1 MRAAQ
6 CIIYSRARGTWHF
19 KWHDETGRPRR
30 RQLGTILE
38 LPTRADAEQAAEPF
52 RKMLRKS
59 NRGKTPSVKALAKQY
74 EEEKMTETRTSTAR
88 SNKAWLRNHIVPTW
102 GEVPISDV
110 QPRAV
115 ELWLRSLSLSP
126 KSRVHIRNL
135 LHALFDY
142 AMLCGEMEIGRNPM
156 ELVTVRG
163 ASKRTHKPRC
173 LTVEEYRKFL
183 AQLDEP
189 FRTIALLC
197 VSFGLRIS
205 ECLALK
211 WSDINWLEGKL
222 SIERGIVRQIV
233 DDVKT
238 EYSHRPMAIDPA
250 MLEVLKA
257 WRQTTQFPEA
267 EDWIFASP
275 VQLGR
280 LPWSYPMVLRVFTK
294 AGKDAAIGGLSPHA
308 LRHTYRSWL
317 DAAGT
322 PIAVQQKLM
331 RHASITTTMNVYGD
345 VVTDEMTR
353 AQSKVAQLALNKN

>member
-74 EEEKMTETRTSTAR
+74 EEEKMTETRMSTAR

-257 WRQTTQFPEA
+257 GGKQPSSQRQRNGFSQVQCNLAACPGHIR
-267 EDWIFASP
+267 WYYGYSP
-275 VQLGR
+275 RQAKTPRSADSHRTHCATRIARGSTRRVHR
-280 LPWSYPMVLRVFTK
+280 L
-294 AGKDAAIGGLSPHA
+294 
-308 LRHTYRSWL
+308 RSS
-317 DAAGT
+317 
-322 PIAVQQKLM
+322 
-331 RHASITTTMNVYGD
+331 RS
-345 VVTDEMTR
+345 
-353 AQSKVAQLALNKN
+353 